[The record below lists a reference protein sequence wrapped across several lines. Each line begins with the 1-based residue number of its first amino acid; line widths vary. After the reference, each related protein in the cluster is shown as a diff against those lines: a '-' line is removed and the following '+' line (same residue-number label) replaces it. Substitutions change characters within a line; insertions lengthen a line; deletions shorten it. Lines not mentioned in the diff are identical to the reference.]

1 MLMIRSAMLL
11 ACCAS
16 VSLAW
21 ADDTPRQRPSTL
33 TATETLL
40 QVQSSGE
47 QASTKLQVQTARE
60 RDLSKQRWLDTYKYV
75 IPDFYRWERV
85 KSSHN

>member
-40 QVQSSGE
+40 QVQ
-47 QASTKLQVQTARE
+47 TARE

-75 IPDFYRWERV
+75 IPT
-85 KSSHN
+85 SIAGSG

>member
-1 MLMIRSAMLL
+1 MIRFAIVL

-16 VSLAW
+16 VFSAW
-21 ADDTPRQRPSTL
+21 ADDAPHQHSTEL
-33 TATETLL
+33 TATEALL

-47 QASTKLQVQTARE
+47 QASNKLQVQTARE
-60 RDLSKQRWLDTYKYV
+60 RDLSKQRWLETYKYA

-85 KSSHN
+85 KSSNN